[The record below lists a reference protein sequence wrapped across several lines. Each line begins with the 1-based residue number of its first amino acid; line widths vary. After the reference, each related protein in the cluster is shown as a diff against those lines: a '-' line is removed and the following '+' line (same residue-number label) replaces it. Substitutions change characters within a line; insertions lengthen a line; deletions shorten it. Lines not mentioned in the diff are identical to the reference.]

1 MHRDLHGPSH
11 SDQERL
17 ARVETEVGFLKE
29 MFSEVKSALLQ
40 VADDMHKLAVLEAE
54 RAEDRRTIK
63 RVFEQIRAVNDVA
76 GQLDKR
82 ITDLATN
89 VGAAE
94 TRRIENELKER
105 NRWLWELSRTG
116 LAVAVAL
123 GLAKM
128 GVHLV

>member
-1 MHRDLHGPSH
+1 
-11 SDQERL
+11 
-17 ARVETEVGFLKE
+17 VETEVGFLKE

-63 RVFEQIRAVNDVA
+63 RVFEQIRAVSDVA

-82 ITDLATN
+82 INDLAAS
-89 VGAAE
+89 VAAAE

-105 NRWLWELSRTG
+105 NRWLWELARTG

>member
-1 MHRDLHGPSH
+1 MPRDVHMDSR

-29 MFSEVKSALLQ
+29 MFGEVKSALVQ

-63 RVFEQIRAVNDVA
+63 RIFEQFRNVNETA
-76 GQLDKR
+76 SQLDAR
-82 ITDLATN
+82 INQLAKDMT
-89 VGAAE
+89 AAE
-94 TRRIENELKER
+94 SRRIEGELKER
-105 NRWLWELSRTG
+105 NRWLWELARTG
-116 LAVAVAL
+116 LAVGVAL
-123 GLAKM
+123 ALAKL

>member
-29 MFSEVKSALLQ
+29 MFGEVKHALLQ
-40 VADDMHKLAVLEAE
+40 VAEDMHKLAVLEAE

-63 RVFEQIRAVNDVA
+63 RVFEQIREINDEA
-76 GQLDKR
+76 GQLGKR
-82 ITDLATN
+82 ITDLASS
-89 VGAAE
+89 VAAAE
-94 TRRIENELKER
+94 NRRIESELKER
-105 NRWLWELSRTG
+105 NRWLWELARTG

-123 GLAKM
+123 GLSKL

>member
-82 ITDLATN
+82 IDDLAAN
-89 VGAAE
+89 VAAAE
-94 TRRIENELKER
+94 TRRMENELKER
-105 NRWLWELSRTG
+105 NRWLWELARTG
-116 LAVAVAL
+116 LAVVVAL

>member
-1 MHRDLHGPSH
+1 MRDTHVPSH

-63 RVFEQIRAVNDVA
+63 RVFEQFRTVNDFA
-76 GQLDKR
+76 GQLDAR
-82 ITDLATN
+82 ITQVVNSVA
-89 VGAAE
+89 AAE
-94 TRRIENELKER
+94 TRRIEAELKSR
-105 NRWLWELSRTG
+105 NRWLWELARTA

-123 GLAKM
+123 ALSKL

>member
-1 MHRDLHGPSH
+1 
-11 SDQERL
+11 
-17 ARVETEVGFLKE
+17 VETEVGFLKE

-63 RVFEQIRAVNDVA
+63 RVFEQFRAVNEA
-76 GQLDKR
+76 AAKLDKR
-82 ITDLATN
+82 ITDLAAN

-94 TRRIENELKER
+94 TRRVENELKER
-105 NRWLWELSRTG
+105 NRWLWELARTG

-128 GVHLV
+128 GVRLV

>member
-1 MHRDLHGPSH
+1 MRDLHVPSH

-29 MFSEVKSALLQ
+29 MFSEVKSALVQ

-63 RVFEQIRAVNDVA
+63 RVFEQIRVVNDVA
-76 GQLDKR
+76 AQLDKR
-82 ITDLATN
+82 IDDLAAS
-89 VGAAE
+89 VAAAE
-94 TRRIENELKER
+94 TRRIESELKER
-105 NRWLWELSRTG
+105 NRWLWELARTG
-116 LAVAVAL
+116 LTVGVAL
-123 GLAKM
+123 ALSKM

>member
-1 MHRDLHGPSH
+1 MHRDLHAPSH

-82 ITDLATN
+82 INDLAAS
-89 VGAAE
+89 VAAAE
-94 TRRIENELKER
+94 ARRMENELKER
-105 NRWLWELSRTG
+105 NRWLWELARTG